1 MNVKKIIV
9 VGGGSSGWMTAAAL
23 VKAHPN
29 LDISVLESPDTPII
43 GVGESLLPQFN
54 AFREYLGLKDEDF
67 MKDIGATF
75 KLAIRFEDFYKKGDG
90 GFYYPFGVPN
100 INQYKNGKMTWHAK
114 KMINPETPNQ
124 NYVESLFPFMQ
135 MLKHNRFDDN
145 ESNDIPN
152 YNYKSD
158 VSYHID
164 AVKFGL
170 WLKKHYCLPKGVKH
184 ISEHIENNEKDENGI
199 N

>member
-100 INQYKNGKMTWHAK
+100 INQ
-114 KMINPETPNQ
+114 
-124 NYVESLFPFMQ
+124 
-135 MLKHNRFDDN
+135 
-145 ESNDIPN
+145 
-152 YNYKSD
+152 
-158 VSYHID
+158 
-164 AVKFGL
+164 
-170 WLKKHYCLPKGVKH
+170 
-184 ISEHIENNEKDENGI
+184 
-199 N
+199 

>member
-1 MNVKKIIV
+1 
-9 VGGGSSGWMTAAAL
+9 
-23 VKAHPN
+23 
-29 LDISVLESPDTPII
+29 
-43 GVGESLLPQFN
+43 
-54 AFREYLGLKDEDF
+54 

-90 GFYYPFGVPN
+90 GFYYPFGSAN
-100 INQYKNGKMTWHAK
+100 ISPYHNGAMTWNMK
-114 KMINPETPNQ
+114 KILNPETPNTD
-124 NYVESLFPFMQ
+124 YVDSLFPFMQ

-145 ESNDIPN
+145 SQNDIPN

-170 WLKKHYCLPKGVKH
+170 WLKEHYCLPNGVKH
-184 ISEHIENNEKDENGI
+184 ISEIISFATLNVLTTFKSLQSNINNLPADLP
-199 N
+199 